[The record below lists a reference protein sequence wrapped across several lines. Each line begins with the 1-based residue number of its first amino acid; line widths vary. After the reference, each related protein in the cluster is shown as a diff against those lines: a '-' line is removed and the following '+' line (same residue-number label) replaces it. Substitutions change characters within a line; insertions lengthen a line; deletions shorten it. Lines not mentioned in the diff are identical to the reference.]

1 MGIKG
6 LSTFVRE
13 RFNGWLPVN
22 FKDWSHTTID
32 GNNLCHTL
40 YKKNYNWLL
49 GGEYVKFQQTL
60 EGFFKD
66 SGCMKNYG
74 SKILI

>member
-13 RFNGWLPVN
+13 RFNSWLPVN

-32 GNNLCHTL
+32 GNNPCHTL

-60 EGFFKD
+60 EGFFED